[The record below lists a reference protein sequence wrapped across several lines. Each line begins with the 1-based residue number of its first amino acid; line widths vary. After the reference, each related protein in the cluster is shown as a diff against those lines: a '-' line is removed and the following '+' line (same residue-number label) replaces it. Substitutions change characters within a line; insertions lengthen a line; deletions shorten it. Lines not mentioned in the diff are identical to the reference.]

1 MLVGT
6 DGGVVSTDPAGFRS
20 APYSSVLANWQ
31 QDIRSLFTAKL
42 VRPKI
47 SIGQSPDMML
57 VSATGERAPDD

>member
-6 DGGVVSTDPAGFRS
+6 EGGVVSTDPAGSKS
-20 APYSSVLANWQ
+20 ALYPSVLANRQ

-57 VSATGERAPDD
+57 ASATGERVPND